1 MATPMRYAQDFPRGV
16 TVAAAPHANFCQ
28 LSVVHRVIFA
38 TSLPSSFD
46 RRPSVEGEKSGSVDM
61 ICEAVEGS
69 RRNMA
74 HYSLMHMKIKSN
86 NLPKYF

>member
-1 MATPMRYAQDFPRGV
+1 MER
-16 TVAAAPHANFCQ
+16 
-28 LSVVHRVIFA
+28 
-38 TSLPSSFD
+38 
-46 RRPSVEGEKSGSVDM
+46 EKNGSVDM

>member
-1 MATPMRYAQDFPRGV
+1 MGV
-16 TVAAAPHANFCQ
+16 LGANFAN
-28 LSVVHRVIFA
+28 SVFYRVIFA
-38 TSLPSSFD
+38 TSLRLSFD
-46 RRPSVEGEKSGSVDM
+46 RRHVMEGKDNRSVDM

-74 HYSLMHMKIKSN
+74 HYSLMHMNIKSN

>member
-1 MATPMRYAQDFPRGV
+1 MEGG
-16 TVAAAPHANFCQ
+16 N
-28 LSVVHRVIFA
+28 
-38 TSLPSSFD
+38 D
-46 RRPSVEGEKSGSVDM
+46 RSVDM
-61 ICEAVEGS
+61 ICEAAEGS

>member
-1 MATPMRYAQDFPRGV
+1 MERK
-16 TVAAAPHANFCQ
+16 NN
-28 LSVVHRVIFA
+28 
-38 TSLPSSFD
+38 
-46 RRPSVEGEKSGSVDM
+46 GSVDM

-74 HYSLMHMKIKSN
+74 HFLMHMKIKSN